1 MDAIVKEMLDFL
13 ATATPEQ
20 LKEDWEEMS
29 KYNYGPLA
37 ADYIDNEMAVNTEN
51 VSLGTNMAKVGMKFE
66 LDGIGRDFSS
76 SVFCLA
82 A

>member
-37 ADYIDNEMAVNTEN
+37 VDYIENEKAVNTEN
-51 VSLGTNMAKVGMKFE
+51 VLFEANRPKVGSKFE
-66 LDGIGRDFSS
+66 LDGFGSNFSS